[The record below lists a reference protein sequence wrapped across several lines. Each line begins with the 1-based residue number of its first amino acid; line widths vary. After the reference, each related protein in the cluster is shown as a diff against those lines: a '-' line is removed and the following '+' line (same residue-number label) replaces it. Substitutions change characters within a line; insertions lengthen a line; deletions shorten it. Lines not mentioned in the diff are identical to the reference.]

1 MMRIQKSNGVRQDM
15 FWPVAGVL
23 AFIWVLGLMS
33 GHTMGGWLHL
43 LPALALVMVLV
54 RFSQGHRPA

>member
-1 MMRIQKSNGVRQDM
+1 M
-15 FWPVAGVL
+15 FWPIAGVL
-23 AFIWVLGLMS
+23 ALFWVLGLMS

-43 LPALALVMVLV
+43 LPALAILMVLV